1 MTMRDDQTRLLHI
14 RDHVAEAVALAEG
27 KTRADLETDRLLNL
41 SLVRLL
47 EIVGQSA
54 ARVSEE
60 TQRAYPEIPWR
71 DIAGLRDR
79 LLHGYDTV
87 DLDILWHIVHD
98 DLPPLVERIQK
109 AATGGIV

>member
-1 MTMRDDQTRLLHI
+1 MTMRDDRTRLLHM
-14 RDHVAEAVALAEG
+14 RDHIAEAIALVEG
-27 KTRADLETDRLLNL
+27 KPRSELDTDRLLNL

-47 EIVGQSA
+47 EIVAQSA
-54 ARVSEE
+54 DRVSEE
-60 TQRAYPEIPWR
+60 TQRAHPEIPWR

-98 DLPPLVERIQK
+98 DLPPLVKQLR
-109 AATGGIV
+109 AV

>member
-1 MTMRDDQTRLLHI
+1 MTMRDDRTRLLHV
-14 RDHVAEAVALAEG
+14 RDHLAEAMALLGE
-27 KTRADLETDRLLNL
+27 KSRPELEADRLLNL

-47 EIVGQSA
+47 EIASQSA

-60 TQRAYPEIPWR
+60 TQRALPAIPWA

-87 DLDILWHIVHD
+87 DLDILWQIVHD
-98 DLPPLVERIQK
+98 DLPPLVEQLQTAAK
-109 AATGGIV
+109 A

>member
-1 MTMRDDQTRLLHI
+1 MTMRDDRTRLLHV
-14 RDHVAEAVALAEG
+14 RDHLAEAVALLGEKSRAE
-27 KTRADLETDRLLNL
+27 LEADRLLNL

-47 EIVGQSA
+47 EIAAQSA

-60 TQRAYPEIPWR
+60 TQRGLLAIPWP
-71 DIAGLRDR
+71 DLAGLRDR

-98 DLPPLVERIQK
+98 DLPPLVEQIQQ
-109 AATGGIV
+109 AATA

>member
-1 MTMRDDQTRLLHI
+1 MTMRDDRTRLLHI

-27 KTRADLETDRLLNL
+27 KTRSELETDRLLNL

-60 TQRAYPEIPWR
+60 TQRQYPQIPWQ

-87 DLDILWHIVHD
+87 DLDILWNIVHD

>member
-1 MTMRDDQTRLLHI
+1 MTLRDDRTRLLHI
-14 RDHVAEAVALAEG
+14 RDHLAEAVSLIEG
-27 KTRADLETDRLLNL
+27 KTRTDLETDRLLNL

-47 EIVGQSA
+47 EIAAQSA
-54 ARVSEE
+54 DRVSDE
-60 TQRAYPEIPWR
+60 TKAALPEIPWA

-98 DLPPLVERIQK
+98 DLPPLVERIPT
-109 AATGGIV
+109 AATDR